1 MKVAASV
8 YTSNFI
14 PGNDVTNSLGN
25 LQVAVWANPGLTVI
39 GIRADA
45 CLGCV
50 FNPALDFGTPK
61 TQTNRVQV

>member
-1 MKVAASV
+1 MKVAARF
-8 YTSNFI
+8 YASNFI
-14 PGNDVTNSLGN
+14 PGNDVTDALRD

-50 FNPALDFGTPK
+50 FNPALDFRTPK
-61 TQTNRVQV
+61 T